1 MTQPN
6 VTPTKES
13 ATAPSAPSGIAP
25 SHLIR
30 RRNRLI
36 LRLALA
42 AGLVLLLA
50 LGVPYYLHFRSH
62 EATDD
67 AFIDGR
73 IIPIS
78 PRVSGH
84 VARVLVADNQ
94 KVAAGDLLLEID
106 PRDFQARLES
116 DQAMVQSAQAMVDVA
131 KSQRREVAAQ
141 LAVARAS
148 LDQVQAEQVSAEA
161 KYQQAETDLKRY
173 RELAA
178 SHTISPQQL
187 DHAMTV
193 ERTTGAD
200 REVSRGKLAT
210 QRSLLQKAEAA
221 LQTAD
226 DNVRQAEAQVAAR
239 QGQLAQSTLN
249 LSYTKIYAP
258 SDGQVAKKSA
268 EAGAF
273 VQTGQS
279 LMAVVTPEV
288 WVTANFKET
297 QLTHIRPGL
306 PVTLSVD
313 TFPDV
318 TFHGHVDSIQRGT
331 GSRFSLLPPENA
343 TGNFVKVVQR
353 VPVKIVFDQPQAL
366 AAYELV
372 PGMSVV
378 PEVNIKAKVV
388 NRNADANA
396 KGRE

>member
-131 KSQRREVAAQ
+131 K
-141 LAVARAS
+141 
-148 LDQVQAEQVSAEA
+148 
-161 KYQQAETDLKRY
+161 
-173 RELAA
+173 
-178 SHTISPQQL
+178 
-187 DHAMTV
+187 
-193 ERTTGAD
+193 
-200 REVSRGKLAT
+200 
-210 QRSLLQKAEAA
+210 
-221 LQTAD
+221 
-226 DNVRQAEAQVAAR
+226 
-239 QGQLAQSTLN
+239 
-249 LSYTKIYAP
+249 
-258 SDGQVAKKSA
+258 
-268 EAGAF
+268 
-273 VQTGQS
+273 
-279 LMAVVTPEV
+279 
-288 WVTANFKET
+288 
-297 QLTHIRPGL
+297 
-306 PVTLSVD
+306 
-313 TFPDV
+313 
-318 TFHGHVDSIQRGT
+318 
-331 GSRFSLLPPENA
+331 
-343 TGNFVKVVQR
+343 
-353 VPVKIVFDQPQAL
+353 
-366 AAYELV
+366 
-372 PGMSVV
+372 
-378 PEVNIKAKVV
+378 
-388 NRNADANA
+388 
-396 KGRE
+396 